1 MSDLVLRPRSAT
13 ELIDAAFQVYRR
25 APVPFMVAMALIY
38 VPWLAIRL
46 VFQLNV
52 PETPDQITANLM
64 RVLFATGAASI
75 VIYGLAG
82 GAAAVLTR
90 AVYLD
95 EPIDVAAAFRQTSR
109 RGSFRSSSAPS
120 WRSFLIAIGFVL
132 FIVPG
137 LYFVARF
144 FAVRQAIV
152 LEDTG
157 AFAALGRSG
166 ILSKNNKLHILGAL
180 ILVVILTTVVN
191 VGAVMLIN
199 LQPSKVIT
207 SVLATALTIV
217 VYPIIPITE
226 TLLYFDARIRNEG
239 FDVEYLAS
247 AVTDTSPTA
256 GPVA

>member
-46 VFQLNV
+46 IFSLNV
-52 PETPDQITANLM
+52 PETPDQITPNIM

-82 GAAAVLTR
+82 GAAAVLAR

-95 EPIDVAAAFRQTSR
+95 EPVDVAAAFRQTLAR
-109 RGSFRSSSAPS
+109 ILPLIVGPLVSFVS
-120 WRSFLIAIGFVL
+120 IAIGLVL

-137 LYFVARF
+137 LYFVSRF

-157 AFAALGRSG
+157 AFAALKRSG

-226 TLLYFDARIRNEG
+226 TLLYYDTRIRNEG

>member
-46 VFQLNV
+46 IFQLNV

-64 RVLFATGAASI
+64 RVLLATGAASI

-95 EPIDVAAAFRQTSR
+95 EPIDVAAAFRQTFR
-109 RGSFRSSSAPS
+109 RILP
-120 WRSFLIAIGFVL
+120 LIVGPLVAFVLIGIGFVF
-132 FIVPG
+132 FIIPG

-144 FAVRQAIV
+144 FAVRQTIV

-226 TLLYFDARIRNEG
+226 TLLYFDARIRHEG

>member
-46 VFQLNV
+46 IFQLNV

-95 EPIDVAAAFRQTSR
+95 EPIDVAAAFRQTFR
-109 RGSFRSSSAPS
+109 RILPLIVGPLVAFV
-120 WRSFLIAIGFVL
+120 LIAIGFVL

-144 FAVRQAIV
+144 FAVRQTIV

-226 TLLYFDARIRNEG
+226 TLLYFDARVRNEG

>member
-1 MSDLVLRPRSAT
+1 M
-13 ELIDAAFQVYRR
+13 IDAAFQVYRR

-46 VFQLNV
+46 IFQLNV

-95 EPIDVAAAFRQTSR
+95 EPIDVAAAFRQTLGR
-109 RGSFRSSSAPS
+109 ILP
-120 WRSFLIAIGFVL
+120 LIVGPLVAFVL
-132 FIVPG
+132 IWFCSIVRACTSS
-137 LYFVARF
+137 ARF
-144 FAVRQAIV
+144 FATATIV
-152 LEDTG
+152 LRTG
-157 AFAALGRSG
+157 ASLHSGGRAFCE
-166 ILSKNNKLHILGAL
+166 NNKLHPRCIDSRDPHDGHERRR
-180 ILVVILTTVVN
+180 V
-191 VGAVMLIN
+191 LIN
-199 LQPSKVIT
+199 RSQQGDHQQ
-207 SVLATALTIV
+207 LATALTIV

-226 TLLYFDARIRNEG
+226 TLLYFDARVRNEG